1 MTDPTDGFIK
11 PDRAY
16 PTLLGLLPN
25 GMKGVAFAALTAAI
39 VSSLAS
45 MANSTATIFTMDIY
59 RNYINKG
66 ASEGS
71 LVYIGRVVVVV
82 SFVVACLVAPAL
94 RGQGQVF
101 QYIQEYTGYVSP
113 GVFAIFVFGV
123 FWKKTTPLAA
133 LIAALLTIPLSIGL
147 AEFFPNLPFL
157 DRMGVVF
164 LILAAQMIITSLVQS
179 GQDQPNS
186 IELTPDLFKTSR
198 AFNVGALVIIGILV
212 ALYAAY
218 W

>member
-1 MTDPTDGFIK
+1 
-11 PDRAY
+11 
-16 PTLLGLLPN
+16 
-25 GMKGVAFAALTAAI
+25 
-39 VSSLAS
+39 
-45 MANSTATIFTMDIY
+45 
-59 RNYINKG
+59 
-66 ASEGS
+66 
-71 LVYIGRVVVVV
+71 VVVV

-123 FWKKTTPLAA
+123 FWKKTTPQAA
-133 LIAALLTIPLSIGL
+133 LVAAILTIPLSGAL
-147 AEFFPNLPFL
+147 AYFFPNLPFI

-164 LILAAQMIITSLVQS
+164 LILAAQMIVMSLAQS
-179 GQDQPNS
+179 GRDQPNS
-186 IELTPDLFKTSR
+186 IDLSPALFKTSR
-198 AFNVGALVIIGILV
+198 AFNVGAMVIIGILV

>member
-1 MTDPTDGFIK
+1 MTDPDNGFIT

-16 PTLLGLLPN
+16 PSLLSLLPS

-66 ASEGS
+66 ASETS
-71 LVYIGRVVVVV
+71 LVKVGRIVVIA
-82 SFVVACLVAPAL
+82 SFIIACLVAPAL
-94 RGQGQVF
+94 QGLGQVF

-123 FWKKTTPLAA
+123 FWRKTTPQAA
-133 LIAALLTIPLSIGL
+133 LVAAILTIPLSGAL
-147 AEFFPNLPFL
+147 AFLFPTLPFL
-157 DRMGVVF
+157 DRMGIVF
-164 LILAAQMIITSLVQS
+164 LILAAQMIIMSLAQS
-179 GQDQPNS
+179 GKDQPNS
-186 IELTPDLFKTSR
+186 IELSAGLFKTSR
-198 AFNVGALVIIGILV
+198 AFNVGSLVIVGILAGLV
-212 ALYAAY
+212 
-218 W
+218 